1 MKLTI
6 KTINQKA
13 IPLDVEPSTTVANI
27 KEMLHQSQGFDVAAQ
42 KLIYSG
48 KILTDDQT
56 IEALKVKETDF
67 MVVMVT
73 KAKAA
78 LAASSAA
85 PAPAARGLGAVSTP
99 SAPTGGAAAAAP
111 AAPAAPA
118 ADPNN
123 LFALAQQQAQ
133 QQQQQQAAQ
142 AGGVGAGAFDLTAL
156 ANDPQVAQLRQMIQ
170 QNPQLL
176 QPILG
181 QLAASNPALMAMLQ
195 QNPQAVLSALLG
207 EDVMLDDASDD
218 EGGALPPGVQ
228 QIAVTEEDRAAID
241 RLVDL
246 GFDRNLAIEAYLACD
261 KNEELAANYL
271 FENQFE

>member
-1 MKLTI
+1 M
-6 KTINQKA
+6 A
-13 IPLDVEPSTTVANI
+13 VAPPLQRRPPT
-27 KEMLHQSQGFDVAAQ
+27 G
-42 KLIYSG
+42 
-48 KILTDDQT
+48 
-56 IEALKVKETDF
+56 
-67 MVVMVT
+67 
-73 KAKAA
+73 
-78 LAASSAA
+78 A
-85 PAPAARGLGAVSTP
+85 PAGPTP
-99 SAPTGGAAAAAP
+99 
-111 AAPAAPA
+111 
-118 ADPNN
+118 NK

-133 QQQQQQAAQ
+133 QQQQQAQ
-142 AGGVGAGAFDLTAL
+142 AGGIGGGAFDLTAL

-207 EDVMLDDASDD
+207 EDVMIDDASDD